1 MQTIRRSSS
10 TIPFGYALDEKNIE
24 LLTPIDDEL
33 KALDKVIP
41 MIKDKTLSLREGSL
55 WLEFETGRKLSH
67 MGLKKRVEVEQRR
80 KKTLAIKRKFAKWLQ
95 ETLTEIEKL
104 ETRGVG
110 AYADPQG
117 RDSTTYQSKFCTCSS
132 KNT

>member
-10 TIPFGYALDEKNIE
+10 TIPFGYALDEKNTE

-67 MGLKKRVEVEQRR
+67 MGLKKIVD
-80 KKTLAIKRKFAKWLQ
+80 KR
-95 ETLTEIEKL
+95 T
-104 ETRGVG
+104 
-110 AYADPQG
+110 
-117 RDSTTYQSKFCTCSS
+117 
-132 KNT
+132 